1 MVEGF
6 VHQNG
11 FNVDYFEVVGSTND
25 LAMERVRS
33 GGSGSHWIVA
43 GEQNK
48 GRGRH
53 GRVWTSPPGNLYA
66 SLTLMNPC
74 SAATGFQ
81 LGFVAALSIYDAV
94 AASGVDRSLL
104 GLKWPNDVL
113 ANGAKLSG
121 ILIEGTLLSDGSFA
135 VVIGCGINVSHHPSD
150 TPYPATDLRSLGI
163 DTSAEIVF
171 GSLTAAFKNWLDVYE
186 NGTQF
191 PKIRAAWI
199 ERSMG
204 MNAPVEIKNNGIARR
219 GIFSG
224 LDENGCLLLD
234 QDGQIVRIE
243 AGDVFPAGR

>member
-11 FNVDYFEVVGSTND
+11 FSVDYFEVVGSTND

-33 GGSGSHWIVA
+33 GGSGNHWIVA

-53 GRVWTSPPGNLYA
+53 GRVWTSPAGNLYA
-66 SLTLMNPC
+66 SLTLKDPC
-74 SAATGFQ
+74 PVSLGFQ
-81 LGFVAALSIYDAV
+81 LGFVAALSIYSAV
-94 AASGVDRSLL
+94 EASGVDRSLL

-121 ILIEGTLLSDGSFA
+121 ILIEGTLLSDHSFA
-135 VVIGCGINVSHHPSD
+135 VVIGCGVNVSSHPSD
-150 TPYPATDLRSLGI
+150 TPYPATNLRDLGV
-163 DTSAEIVF
+163 DTTIEAVFSA
-171 GSLTAAFKNWLDVYE
+171 LTKEFRKWLDVYE
-186 NGTQF
+186 NSMQF
-191 PKIRAAWI
+191 SKIRTAWI
-199 ERSMG
+199 ARSLG
-204 MNAPVEIKNNGIARR
+204 MNRPVEIRNNGSVRR

-234 QDGQIVRIE
+234 QDGMIVRIE

>member
-11 FNVDYFEVVGSTND
+11 FSVDYFEVVGSTND

-33 GGSGSHWIVA
+33 GGSGNHWIVA

-66 SLTLMNPC
+66 SLTLVNPC

-81 LGFVAALSIYDAV
+81 LGFVAALSIYSAV
-94 AASGVDRSLL
+94 EASGADPHLL
-104 GLKWPNDVL
+104 ALKWPNDVL
-113 ANGAKLSG
+113 ANGAKLS
-121 ILIEGTLLSDGSFA
+121 
-135 VVIGCGINVSHHPSD
+135 
-150 TPYPATDLRSLGI
+150 
-163 DTSAEIVF
+163 
-171 GSLTAAFKNWLDVYE
+171 
-186 NGTQF
+186 F

-219 GIFSG
+219 GIFLG

-243 AGDVFPAGR
+243 AGDVFPTGR